1 MRAALLKLLQAE
13 ALEGTGQH
21 RHALRQVTELL
32 EWATAGGYVRLL
44 ADEGK
49 SIAKL
54 LIEARPVD
62 TEEDSNESR
71 MAAFID
77 QVLKAM
83 HYSDGN
89 VSDSNGA
96 VSSPELVEA
105 LSGREIQVLRMLER
119 GYSNKLIGE
128 RLFISENTVKVHLR
142 NVNSKLAVG
151 NRTQAVSEARRLG
164 LLT

>member
-1 MRAALLKLLQAE
+1 MWKVRVRQVGRVDARPFDAQAE
-13 ALEGTGQH
+13 T
-21 RHALRQVTELL
+21 
-32 EWATAGGYVRLL
+32 
-44 ADEGK
+44 
-49 SIAKL
+49 S
-54 LIEARPVD
+54 
-62 TEEDSNESR
+62 ESKVV
-71 MAAFID
+71 AFID
-77 QVLKAM
+77 HALKAM
-83 HYSDGN
+83 NYSDDT
-89 VSDSNGA
+89 VPDATGA

-164 LLT
+164 LLS